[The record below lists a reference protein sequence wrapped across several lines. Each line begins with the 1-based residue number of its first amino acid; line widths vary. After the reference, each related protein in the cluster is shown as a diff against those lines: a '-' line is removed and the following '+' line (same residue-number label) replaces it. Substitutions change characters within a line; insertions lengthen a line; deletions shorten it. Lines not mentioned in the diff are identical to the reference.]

1 MRPLYHEYPKWES
14 DLKLTLKNVHV
25 SITSRLK
32 GKVMI
37 HPCAF
42 LVCCYSEQNSKAAN
56 RQDANAQYSCESF
69 YHDVGVSETHIP
81 SSHHPIIPVQMLP

>member
-1 MRPLYHEYPKWES
+1 MLNGLFFIMHPLYHEYPKWES

-69 YHDVGVSETHIP
+69 YHDVR
-81 SSHHPIIPVQMLP
+81 